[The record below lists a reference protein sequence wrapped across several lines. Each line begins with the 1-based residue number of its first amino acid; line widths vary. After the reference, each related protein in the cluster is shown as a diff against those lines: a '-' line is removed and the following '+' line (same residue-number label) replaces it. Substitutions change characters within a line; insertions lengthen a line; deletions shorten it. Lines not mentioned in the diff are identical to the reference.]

1 MKTPQAMVT
10 IIMGSDSDFPIMK
23 DACAALQSFGVP
35 YEVSVISAHRT
46 PDRAFTFAKEAQG
59 RGIKVI
65 IAAAGGAAHLA
76 GVVAGLSTIP
86 VIGVPILTKTLGGA
100 DSLYSTAQMPPGV
113 PVATVAINGAQNAGI
128 LAVQILATADE
139 SLQKKLKDYKKSLEK
154 KVLKKAKNLEE
165 TDKIVKSIPL
175 VLKSINISGLGKKSQ
190 GKVRDIYFKNDKRI
204 LITTDRQSAFDVIL
218 GHIPFKGAVL
228 NRLSEF
234 WFKKTRHIVPNHM
247 ISVPDANVMV
257 THNCKPT
264 SVEMIVRGYMTG
276 VTKTSIWY
284 SYEKG
289 ERVIYGIKFPEGIKK
304 NQKLLK
310 PLLTP
315 TTHPEVG
322 SGLHDERL
330 TREQIIDKKIVD
342 EKLYKQ
348 MEKAALE
355 LFDFGSKWCKKH
367 GLILVDT
374 KYEFGIYKGKLMMI
388 DEIHTPDSSRF
399 WIADTYEER
408 FQKGVE
414 PENFD
419 KEFLRLRY
427 AKELKYTGD
436 GIPPKMPE
444 DLIIDL
450 AKRYIQVYEK
460 ISGETFEMF
469 EYPIEERIKK
479 NIMRV

>member
-1 MKTPQAMVT
+1 MKKPVVS

-23 DACAALQSFGVP
+23 NACDALKSFGVS
-35 YEVSVISAHRT
+35 YEVTVVSAHRS
-46 PDRAFTFAKEAQG
+46 PNRAFTFAREAQA

-76 GVVAGLSTIP
+76 GVMAGLSTLPI
-86 VIGVPILTKTLGGA
+86 IGVPILTKTLGGI
-100 DSLYSTAQMPPGV
+100 DSLYSTVQMPPGV

-128 LAVQILATADE
+128 LAVQILAISDE
-139 SLQKKLKDYKKSLEK
+139 SLQKKLKEYKKSLEN
-154 KVLKKAKNLEE
+154 KVMRKAKKIEE
-165 TDKIVKSIPL
+165 NEKIMQAIPY
-175 VLKSINISGLGKKSQ
+175 VLKSIDIPGLGKKRQ
-190 GKVRDIYFKNDKRI
+190 GKVRDIYMKGDKRI

-218 GHIPFKGAVL
+218 GHIPYKGAVL
-228 NRLSEF
+228 NLLSEF
-234 WFKKTRHIVPNHM
+234 WFKKTKHIVPNHM
-247 ISVPDANVMV
+247 IAVPDANVMV
-257 THNCKPT
+257 TRNCKPT
-264 SVEMIVRGYMTG
+264 AVEMIVRGYMTG

-289 ERVIYGIKFPEGIKK
+289 ERTIYGIKFPEGIKK
-304 NQKLLK
+304 NQKL
-310 PLLTP
+310 PRPVLTP

-330 TREQIIDKKIVD
+330 TREQIIEKNLIDKK
-342 EKLYKQ
+342 LYEQ
-348 MEKAALE
+348 MEKVALE
-355 LFDFGSKWCKKH
+355 LFDFGSQWCKKH

-374 KYEFGIYKGKLMMI
+374 KYEFGIHNGKLMLI

-399 WIADTYEER
+399 WIADTYESR
-408 FQKGVE
+408 IKNGQE

-427 AKELKYTGD
+427 ANELGYRGD
-436 GIPPKMPE
+436 GAPPEMPE

-450 AKRYIQVYEK
+450 AKRYIAVYEK
-460 ISGETFEMF
+460 ITGDTFVMF

-479 NIMRV
+479 NIMKE